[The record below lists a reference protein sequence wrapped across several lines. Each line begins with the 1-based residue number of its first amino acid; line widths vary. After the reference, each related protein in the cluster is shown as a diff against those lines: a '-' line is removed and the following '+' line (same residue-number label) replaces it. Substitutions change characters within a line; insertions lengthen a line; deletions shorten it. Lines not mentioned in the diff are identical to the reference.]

1 VLEFVR
7 RLLPSFFSFSYI
19 LITCEHLVLRNRT
32 GDGYCIPYTG
42 NTWLQEKM
50 VCDVRLQI
58 FAQYVGLSGSANEE
72 MCGTCILHMTEMMHN
87 QLWLEKVK
95 GRLLGKRR
103 RRWEDTI
110 RQDY

>member
-1 VLEFVR
+1 M
-7 RLLPSFFSFSYI
+7 
-19 LITCEHLVLRNRT
+19 
-32 GDGYCIPYTG
+32 PYTG
-42 NTWLQEKM
+42 NSWLQDKM
-50 VCDVRLQI
+50 DCDVRLQI
-58 FAQYVGLSGSANEE
+58 FAQYVRLSGSANEEE

-110 RQDY
+110 RQDH